1 LVPKEIELTTQIK
14 QWRIPMRPMVS
25 LAEKPTVRKGKRS
38 REMSLE
44 VRDSQRGKTMAKYTL
59 ISLCKMAPSRANGRR
74 RKTFSFAAAAGL
86 LLLAIGTSA
95 CLYTPAVPEDPTPI
109 PGWNENKSQ
118 LQKNGIQLQQSA
130 DGHSDSSSEVA
141 IAAKPSPSTP

>member
-1 LVPKEIELTTQIK
+1 LI
-14 QWRIPMRPMVS
+14 
-25 LAEKPTVRKGKRS
+25 LAEKSMVRKGKRS
-38 REMSLE
+38 REMSLG
-44 VRDSQRGKTMAKYTL
+44 VRGSQRGKTMAKYAL
-59 ISLCKMAPSRANGRR
+59 ISLGTMAPSRANERAGR

>member
-1 LVPKEIELTTQIK
+1 
-14 QWRIPMRPMVS
+14 
-25 LAEKPTVRKGKRS
+25 
-38 REMSLE
+38 
-44 VRDSQRGKTMAKYTL
+44 MAKYTL

-74 RKTFSFAAAAGL
+74 RKTFSFAAVGGL
-86 LLLAIGTSA
+86 LLLALGTSA

>member
-1 LVPKEIELTTQIK
+1 
-14 QWRIPMRPMVS
+14 
-25 LAEKPTVRKGKRS
+25 
-38 REMSLE
+38 
-44 VRDSQRGKTMAKYTL
+44 MAKYTL
-59 ISLCKMAPSRANGRR
+59 ISLCKLAPSRADERAGR

>member
-1 LVPKEIELTTQIK
+1 LI
-14 QWRIPMRPMVS
+14 
-25 LAEKPTVRKGKRS
+25 LAEKSMVRKGKRS
-38 REMSLE
+38 REMSLG
-44 VRDSQRGKTMAKYTL
+44 VRGSQRGKTMAKYAL
-59 ISLCKMAPSRANGRR
+59 ISLCTMTPSRANERAGR

-141 IAAKPSPSTP
+141 VAAKPSPSTP

>member
-1 LVPKEIELTTQIK
+1 
-14 QWRIPMRPMVS
+14 MVS
-25 LAEKPTVRKGKRS
+25 LAEIRTVRKGKRS
-38 REMSLE
+38 REMSLA
-44 VRDSQRGKTMAKYTL
+44 VRDSERGKTMAKYTL